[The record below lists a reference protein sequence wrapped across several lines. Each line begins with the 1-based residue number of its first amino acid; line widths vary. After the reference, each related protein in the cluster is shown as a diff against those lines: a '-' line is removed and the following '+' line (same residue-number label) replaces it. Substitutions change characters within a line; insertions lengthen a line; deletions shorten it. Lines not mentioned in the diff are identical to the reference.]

1 MHLFFAHYISALHVF
16 SPSVSLHAIITLFFI
31 WNVLSLF
38 TFNVKLKNIEF
49 SFINQL
55 VSVWNL
61 WQLIIKC
68 KLNLNH
74 SSGSVHGR
82 REWRPIE
89 NGNFRRFFF
98 SLVFQEK
105 KMEMKMKAKPF
116 ISIYSWK
123 FEACEYTVWVW
134 GHSEWGEIPQYI
146 RHEYDWLTIDTCDLH

>member
-98 SLVFQEK
+98 RSFFRRKKWKWKWKQNHLYQFIPENLKRANIRSESGGTASGEK
-105 KMEMKMKAKPF
+105 F
-116 ISIYSWK
+116 HSISG
-123 FEACEYTVWVW
+123 TNM
-134 GHSEWGEIPQYI
+134 
-146 RHEYDWLTIDTCDLH
+146 ID